1 MKNLGVLVLLLLAL
15 CVVPCAR
22 SQVKKRT
29 AVLRAGSPFPWAEQN
44 IADQVNTLLVQ
55 DGRVEVVDRD
65 QLARIINEQSLQNN
79 QSLPNNR
86 PVDPNNPQPGQFSTA
101 SAVQLGKLL
110 GVPAIVFV
118 RVDAY
123 YGAPHPPV
131 NNGKKHS
138 VSGNMVL
145 KATAQIINVQTGTI
159 FASPTAGFEQERV
172 LSEWTD
178 GHGPIVIGPVRVP
191 QGQGTKGA
199 DPTVAIQK
207 LREEAFNSVE
217 HELAGKVASA
227 LVDGPTPPD
236 QVRKAPKVAGV
247 QNGMTFVN
255 VGVKDGVKVGESF
268 QIIRMVETGL
278 VDPDSHQPLLQKKQV
293 CLLTLSEVEES
304 FASGKCVGD
313 LALSGD
319 QAIAQTH

>member
-1 MKNLGVLVLLLLAL
+1 MELALKNFGVLVLLSLTLF
-15 CVVPCAR
+15 VVPRAQ
-22 SQVKKRT
+22 SEVKKRT
-29 AVLRAGSPFPWAEQN
+29 AILRFGSQFPWAEQT

-79 QSLPNNR
+79 R
-86 PVDPNNPQPGQFSTA
+86 PVDPNNPQPGQFSPA
-101 SAVQLGKLL
+101 SAVQLGKML

-123 YGAPHPPV
+123 YGGPHPQV

-145 KATAQIINVQTGTI
+145 KATAQIINVQTGAI
-159 FASPTAGFEQERV
+159 FAAPTAGFEQERV

-199 DPTVAIQK
+199 DSTVAIQK

-227 LVDGPTPPD
+227 LVAGPTPPD
-236 QVRKAPKVAGV
+236 QVRKIPKVAGV
-247 QNGMTFVN
+247 RNGMTFVN
-255 VGVKDGVKVGESF
+255 AGVKDGVNVGDFF

-278 VDPDSHQPLLQKKQV
+278 VDPDSRQPLLQKKQV

-319 QAIAQTH
+319 QAIAQNH